1 MPIVV
6 DIANAALNACGS
18 DDVLVTLD
26 DANKSGRLCKQ
37 NYDFA
42 RRAVLAKHPWKFA
55 NKRVILNRDTSDTP
69 AFGFAY
75 RFLLPENYIRAICVN
90 DRYEQWE
97 REGRYILCNDS
108 DTINLKYTSDEQ
120 DVAIF
125 DPLFLDAVALDL
137 ALRIVYPLSQSNDR
151 VPTIAQLYKDTIR
164 KARFSDSFDKSM
176 SQIQADLY
184 DDSRLVGG
192 VSTWPPNTVV

>member
-55 NKRVILNRDTSDTP
+55 NKRVVIDLDTSDTP
-69 AFGFAY
+69 AFGWTSRY
-75 RFLLPENYIRAICVN
+75 LLPEDYIRAICVN
-90 DRYEQWE
+90 DRYEEWE
-97 REGRYILCNDS
+97 REGRYILCNES
-108 DTINLKYTSDEQ
+108 TAINLKYTSDEQ

-125 DPLFLDAVALDL
+125 DPLFLDAVAYDL
-137 ALRIVYPLSQSNDR
+137 ALRIVYPLTQSNDR
-151 VPTIAQLYKDTIR
+151 VETIGKMYTTAIR

-184 DDSRLVGG
+184 DDARIVGG
-192 VSTWPPNTVV
+192 VSSWPPNAQV